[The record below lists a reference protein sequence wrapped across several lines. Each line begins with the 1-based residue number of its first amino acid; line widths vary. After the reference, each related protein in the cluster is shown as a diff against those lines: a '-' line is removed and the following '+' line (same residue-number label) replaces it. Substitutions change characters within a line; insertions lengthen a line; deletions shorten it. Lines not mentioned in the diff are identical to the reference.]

1 MNVILYRIGWKN
13 QSTTTDTRN
22 LSMCADPCFRKESSM
37 EHDFVLFYSI
47 QNDDLGLILRSIIS
61 LDAEGQLIS
70 KIHQISTYDSK
81 AYIDLVIQLMSEYME
96 TIRSLV
102 YSITEREDERDD
114 LLVILVEMVRARVLM
129 ECISVGIDSSP

>member
-1 MNVILYRIGWKN
+1 
-13 QSTTTDTRN
+13 
-22 LSMCADPCFRKESSM
+22 M
-37 EHDFVLFYSI
+37 EHDFVLSCSI

-102 YSITEREDERDD
+102 YSITEKEDERDD